1 MTSPD
6 QPAAAG
12 GQRIDK
18 WLWFVRVVK
27 SRTLA
32 ASLVEAGKVRLNRV
46 RIEKPAHLVRP
57 GDVLTIAIGS
67 RVRIFEVV
75 APGERRGPPEA
86 ARQLYRDLTPPPTPR
101 AERSLVPAPVG
112 LRDAGSGRPTKRDRR
127 RIDRY
132 AEDDHE

>member
-6 QPAAAG
+6 QPAMPG

-32 ASLVEAGKVRLNRV
+32 AALVEAGKIRLNRV
-46 RIEKPAHLVRP
+46 RVEKPAYLVRP

-86 ARQLYRDLTPPPTPR
+86 ARLLYRDLTPPPPPR
-101 AERSLVPAPVG
+101 AEMPQSPAPVG
-112 LRDAGSGRPTKRDRR
+112 LREPGAGRPTKRDRR

-132 AEDDHE
+132 AEDDHD